1 MKPPKPQRTDKAQD
15 ILRSKRPLDAFFQPD
30 SVAVIGATEK
40 AGSVRRL
47 SRLPGTRE
55 AEFSLLINDQY
66 QRRHLGTELVRRL
79 IHIGR
84 EEKFEK
90 VRADIMAEN
99 VVMQR
104 VCEKLGFQLHHEVEE
119 GLVLAEL
126 DLREQAS
133 TEPP

>member
-1 MKPPKPQRTDKAQD
+1 VAEDTDPSTKERV
-15 ILRSKRPLDAFFQPD
+15 ILG
-30 SVAVIGATEK
+30 VG
-40 AGSVRRL
+40 RL
-47 SRLPGTRE
+47 SRLRGTKE

-66 QRRHLGTELVRRL
+66 QRRHLGTELMRRL

-84 EEKFEK
+84 QERLEK

-104 VCEKLGFQLHHEVEE
+104 VCEKLGFRLHHELEE

-126 DLREQAS
+126 DLREQAG
-133 TEPP
+133 T